1 MLHHSDVLLLELA
14 RDHAERLRAE
24 AHDRGRLAHG
34 RPSRPAPVRT
44 ALAVGL
50 ARLAR
55 LLAAVAEDLDPQA
68 ARPRWQPRL

>member
-1 MLHHSDVLLLELA
+1 MLLHSDSLLLEHA

-24 AHDRGRLAHG
+24 ARTRARLAHG
-34 RPSRPAPVRT
+34 RPSRPAPARS
-44 ALAVGL
+44 ALAGGL

-55 LLAAVAEDLDPQA
+55 FLGALAEDLDPQV